1 MSFLQTMGDYIEIE
15 IHDASAQQKEM
26 LIAQLADAGFE
37 GFEEQQTLKA
47 FIPQAAYDEMLVK
60 PVVEQHKL
68 TYSAV
73 VVPQINWNAT
83 WEASFEPVVV
93 EGFCTIRAAFHP
105 PDAATQHEIIIT
117 PKMSFGTGHHATT
130 FMMIAGMQL
139 LDLNKKSVLDF
150 GTGTGVLA
158 ILAEKT
164 GALHIDAIDNDDW
177 SIDNCRENIAMNAC
191 RYIRLTKQD
200 SLVQCGLYDVILA
213 NINRQVIFTQ
223 LPAMKAHI
231 LPRGI
236 VLLSGIL
243 MGDVDQVVLAAE
255 AQGLQLESST
265 EKNSW
270 VCLQLSAP
278 LE

>member
-1 MSFLQTMGDYIEIE
+1 MGDYIEIE

-37 GFEEQQTLKA
+37 GFEEQQALKA
-47 FIPQAAYDEMLVK
+47 FIPQEAYDETLLK

-68 TYSAV
+68 TYSAA
-73 VVPQINWNAT
+73 VVPQINWNAA

-93 EGFCTIRAAFHP
+93 DGFCTIRAAFHP
-105 PDAATQHEIIIT
+105 PQAVTQHEIIIT

-130 FMMIAGMQL
+130 YMMIAGMQL
-139 LDLNKKSVLDF
+139 LDLDKKSVLDV

-158 ILAEKT
+158 ILAEKM
-164 GALHIDAIDNDDW
+164 GALHIDAIDNDEW

-191 RYIRLTKQD
+191 RCIGLKKQD

-213 NINRQVIFTQ
+213 NINRQVIITL
-223 LPAMKAHI
+223 LPAIRAHI

-236 VLLSGIL
+236 ILISGIL
-243 MGDVDQVVLAAE
+243 AGDVDHVVLAAE

-270 VCLQLSAP
+270 VCLQLTAP